1 MTSAEDMH
9 VFLFNDKQDVK
20 FAWTYP
26 KPPTLVI
33 TAKLS
38 SSGANSGA
46 ECNGIVSWIEVQKRT
61 QSTLTKNKILD
72 ISKSMNKYSNKC
84 NISSR

>member
-1 MTSAEDMH
+1 LARLAAFIKNEVSNKTSYVKDFLGAMTSAEDMH

-33 TAKLS
+33 TAKHS

-61 QSTLTKNKILD
+61 LP
-72 ISKSMNKYSNKC
+72 
-84 NISSR
+84 